1 VVGNKKWIHWTTSLN
16 IWQLHAHETSF
27 LLMLERNRVWYFL
40 DFATKQKQNDN
51 GEEKKRFGFAIFF
64 AFFYKI
70 KNIYFDIFL
79 EKD

>member
-51 GEEKKRFGFAIFF
+51 GEEKKRFGFASIYIYIFYFIF

-70 KNIYFDIFL
+70 KKIF
-79 EKD
+79 